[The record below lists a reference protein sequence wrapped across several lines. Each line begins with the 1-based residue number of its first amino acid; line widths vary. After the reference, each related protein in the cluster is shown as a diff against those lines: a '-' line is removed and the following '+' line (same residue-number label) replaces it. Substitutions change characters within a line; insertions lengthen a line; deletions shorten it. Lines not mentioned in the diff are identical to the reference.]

1 MVGFVPMLFIK
12 PTIKALVASLEKMRS
27 NQKYAQIIQTQ
38 ITFTLA
44 TFMMAEPNLGTCNP
58 LV

>member
-1 MVGFVPMLFIK
+1 MAGFVQMLVIK
-12 PTIKALVASLEKMRS
+12 PTIKALVASLEKMR
-27 NQKYAQIIQTQ
+27 NNLKYVQIVQTQ

-44 TFMMAEPNLGTCNP
+44 TFITAEPNPGTCNP